1 MKGLSGARSRAALAG
16 LLLLAAGC
24 SNEKSSAAQQ
34 KPALPAVPVTVAE
47 VVAKTVPVQLR
58 VIGNVEAYSV
68 VSVKPQINGEIFR
81 VHIHPGEEVRKGALL
96 FSIDP
101 RPFEASLRQ
110 AEANLAR
117 DRAGLSQTKAA
128 LSEKKA
134 AQKQAEANVARDEAQ
149 LENARTQTHR
159 YAELVKKEFVAKEQY
174 DQIRTNERALE
185 ATVQAVQA
193 AVEDAKAGVIA
204 GEAAVTNAEAVIR
217 ADQAAVE
224 NARLQLEYCSIRSP
238 IDGRAGDL
246 LVHAGNVVKANP
258 DNPLLVINQIRPIY
272 VNFAVPE
279 QNLEAIKQYRA
290 AGTLRVEAVVPKT
303 SGVRPQGTLTFVNNT
318 VDMTTGTIQLKGTFA
333 NGDNAFWP
341 GQFVDVVLTLT
352 DEPDALVVPS
362 QAVQN
367 GQKGS
372 FVFVVRPDLTVESR
386 PVTVGRALEQR
397 ETVITHGVKPGERV
411 VTDGQARLLPGGK
424 VVIRS
429 ASPAPKEG

>member
-1 MKGLSGARSRAALAG
+1 MKGLQLLAAG

-47 VVAKTVPVQLR
+47 VVSKTVPVQLR
-58 VIGNVEAYSV
+58 VIGNVEAYTV

-81 VHIHPGEEVRKGALL
+81 VHITPGQEVRRGDLL
-96 FSIDP
+96 FAIDP

-110 AEANLAR
+110 AEANVAR
-117 DRAGLSQTKAA
+117 DRAALTQAKAS
-128 LSEKKA
+128 LSEKRA
-134 AQKQAEANVARDEAQ
+134 AQKQAEANLVRDQAQ
-149 LENARTQTHR
+149 LENAQVQTRR
-159 YAELVKKEFVAKEQY
+159 YAELVRKEFVAKEQY

-185 ATVQAVQA
+185 ATAQADQA

-204 GEAAVTNAEAVIR
+204 AEAAVSNAEAVIR
-217 ADQAAVE
+217 SAQAAVE
-224 NARLQLEYCSIRSP
+224 NARLQLAYCSIRSP
-238 IDGRAGDL
+238 IEGRAGDL

-258 DNPLLVINQIRPIY
+258 DNPLLVINQVHPIY

-279 QNLEAIKQYRA
+279 QNLEAIKKFRA
-290 AGTLRVEAVVPKT
+290 AGSLRVEAIIPQA
-303 SGVRPQGTLTFVNNT
+303 SGARQEGSLTFVNNT

-333 NGDNAFWP
+333 NRDNALWP

-352 DEPDALVVPS
+352 DEPDALVLPS
-362 QAVQN
+362 QAIQA

-372 FVFVVRPDLTVESR
+372 FVFVVKPDLTVESR

-397 ETVITHGVKPGERV
+397 ETVITRGVKPGERV
-411 VTDGQARLLPGGK
+411 VTDGQARLLPGAK
-424 VVIRS
+424 VIIRTV
-429 ASPAPKEG
+429 APAPKEG

>member
-1 MKGLSGARSRAALAG
+1 VRAVGDAAREAAAGGRSVKGPCGARAPAVMAG
-16 LLLLAAGC
+16 LLLLATGC
-24 SNEKSSAAQQ
+24 GSEKSSAAQQ

-47 VVAKTVPVQLR
+47 VLAKTVPVQLR

-81 VHIHPGEEVRKGALL
+81 VHIHPGQDVQKGALL

-174 DQIRTNERALE
+174 DQIR
-185 ATVQAVQA
+185 
-193 AVEDAKAGVIA
+193 
-204 GEAAVTNAEAVIR
+204 
-217 ADQAAVE
+217 
-224 NARLQLEYCSIRSP
+224 
-238 IDGRAGDL
+238 
-246 LVHAGNVVKANP
+246 
-258 DNPLLVINQIRPIY
+258 PIY

-303 SGVRPQGTLTFVNNT
+303 SGARPQGALTFVNNT

-341 GQFVDVVLTLT
+341 GQFVDVVL
-352 DEPDALVVPS
+352 
-362 QAVQN
+362 
-367 GQKGS
+367 
-372 FVFVVRPDLTVESR
+372 
-386 PVTVGRALEQR
+386 
-397 ETVITHGVKPGERV
+397 
-411 VTDGQARLLPGGK
+411 
-424 VVIRS
+424 
-429 ASPAPKEG
+429 

>member
-1 MKGLSGARSRAALAG
+1 MKGLQLLAAG

-47 VVAKTVPVQLR
+47 VVSRTVPVQLR
-58 VIGNVEAYSV
+58 VIGNVEAYTV

-81 VHIHPGEEVRKGALL
+81 VHITPGQEVRKGDLL
-96 FSIDP
+96 FAIDP

-110 AEANLAR
+110 AEANVAR
-117 DRAGLSQTKAA
+117 DRAALTQAKAS
-128 LSEKKA
+128 LSEKRA
-134 AQKQAEANVARDEAQ
+134 AQKQAEANLVRDQAQ
-149 LENARTQTHR
+149 LENAQVQTRR
-159 YAELVKKEFVAKEQY
+159 YAELVRKEFVAKEQY

-185 ATVQAVQA
+185 ATVQADQA

-204 GEAAVTNAEAVIR
+204 AEAAVSNAEAVIR
-217 ADQAAVE
+217 SAQAAVE
-224 NARLQLEYCSIRSP
+224 NARLQLAYCSIRSP
-238 IDGRAGDL
+238 IEGRAGDL

-258 DNPLLVINQIRPIY
+258 DNPLLVINQVHPIY

-279 QNLEAIKQYRA
+279 QNLEAIKKYRA
-290 AGTLRVEAVVPKT
+290 AGTLRVEAIIPQA
-303 SGVRPQGTLTFVNNT
+303 SGVRQEGSLTFVNNA

-333 NGDNAFWP
+333 NRDNALWP

-352 DEPDALVVPS
+352 EEPDALVVPS
-362 QAVQN
+362 QAIQA

-372 FVFVVRPDLTVESR
+372 FVFVVKPDLTVESR

-397 ETVITHGVKPGERV
+397 ETVVTRGVKPGEQV
-411 VTDGQARLLPGGK
+411 VTDGQARLLPGAK
-424 VVIRS
+424 VIIKTV
-429 ASPAPKEG
+429 APAPKEG

>member
-1 MKGLSGARSRAALAG
+1 MKRLFGARSRAALAG

-81 VHIHPGEEVRKGALL
+81 VSIHPGEEVRKGALL

-224 NARLQLEYCSIRSP
+224 NARS
-238 IDGRAGDL
+238 GRPSTGA
-246 LVHAGNVVKANP
+246 
-258 DNPLLVINQIRPIY
+258 
-272 VNFAVPE
+272 
-279 QNLEAIKQYRA
+279 RA
-290 AGTLRVEAVVPKT
+290 T
-303 SGVRPQGTLTFVNNT
+303 S
-318 VDMTTGTIQLKGTFA
+318 
-333 NGDNAFWP
+333 
-341 GQFVDVVLTLT
+341 
-352 DEPDALVVPS
+352 
-362 QAVQN
+362 
-367 GQKGS
+367 S
-372 FVFVVRPDLTVESR
+372 FTRATSSR
-386 PVTVGRALEQR
+386 PTP
-397 ETVITHGVKPGERV
+397 TTH
-411 VTDGQARLLPGGK
+411 
-424 VVIRS
+424 S
-429 ASPAPKEG
+429 W